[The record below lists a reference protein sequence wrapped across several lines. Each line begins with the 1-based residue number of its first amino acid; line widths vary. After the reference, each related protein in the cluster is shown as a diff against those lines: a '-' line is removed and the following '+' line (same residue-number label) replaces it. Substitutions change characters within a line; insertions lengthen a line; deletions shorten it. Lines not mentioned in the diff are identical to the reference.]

1 VESLLVLG
9 LVFGGCI
16 ALWLYTRPKRKARD
30 VAGLRRE
37 LAHLTH
43 DEAAAQRLVEAE
55 QARSPDATER
65 ELLEKVIR
73 RLRYER
79 RR

>member
-1 VESLLVLG
+1 VESLLVLA
-9 LVFGGCI
+9 LVVGASI
-16 ALWLYTRPKRKARD
+16 AIYVATRPKRRGTD
-30 VAGLRRE
+30 VAALRAE

-43 DEAAAQRLVEAE
+43 DGDAAQRLVEAE
-55 QARSPDATER
+55 QKRSPDATER
-65 ELLEKVIR
+65 ELLQRVIK

>member
-1 VESLLVLG
+1 MESLLVLA
-9 LVFGGCI
+9 LVVGASLAIWI
-16 ALWLYTRPKRKARD
+16 ASRPKRRKTD
-30 VAGLRRE
+30 AGSLRRE

-43 DEAAAQRLVEAE
+43 DEDAAQRLVDAEAK
-55 QARSPDATER
+55 RYPDATER
-65 ELLEKVIR
+65 ELLERVIR

>member
-1 VESLLVLG
+1 MESLLVLA
-9 LVFGGCI
+9 LVIGGCLAI
-16 ALWLYTRPKRKARD
+16 WLLSRPKRRSRD
-30 VAGLRRE
+30 VAALRRE

-43 DEAAAQRLVEAE
+43 DAASARRLVEAE
-55 QARSPDATER
+55 QVRLPDATER
-65 ELLEKVIR
+65 ELLERVIR